1 MRWLVSLILIG
12 GSAFFLYT
20 RFNQKEIQEPQREV
34 PAPMAL
40 AKQDPQ
46 PFLTVEELKKVRK
59 SVRDGDPGVRWSAL
73 ELLFTFRDPQ
83 SVKLLEK
90 AIAEDPDP
98 DLRLKAIR
106 LLSANP
112 NAERVPALVR
122 GLTDVEKDVRLAS
135 LEALGNLG
143 DASASPWVVEA
154 LKDPEA
160 DVKRAA
166 LNTLGKFQEK
176 RKREFQELSD
186 KLRVQYE
193 TAVKKAQKAKEYEE

>member
-12 GSAFFLYT
+12 GSALYLYT
-20 RFNQKEIQEPQREV
+20 RFNLKRIEEPKQEI
-34 PAPMAL
+34 PAPAAL
-40 AKQDPQ
+40 GKQDPQ
-46 PFLTVEELKKVRK
+46 PFLTVVELKKVRK
-59 SVRDGDPGVRWSAL
+59 SVRDADPGVRWSAL

-106 LLSANP
+106 LLSTTP
-112 NAERVPALVR
+112 NADRVPALVR

-135 LEALGNLG
+135 LEALGQLG
-143 DASASPWVVEA
+143 DASASPWVVET
-154 LKDPEA
+154 LKDPEPE
-160 DVKRAA
+160 VKRAA
-166 LNTLGKFQEK
+166 LDTLGKFQEK

-193 TAVKKAQKAKEYEE
+193 TAVKKAQKAREYEE